1 MNMTPANNQVDNFLS
16 NIGITID
23 PDMPVAERSEVMD
36 LLKSMGI
43 NLPEM
48 PDPEPEPVQESSL
61 AEDPLGEM
69 IEAIANEVLSGDSE
83 KVGYFRA
90 SGATVVW
97 SRRGGN
103 FVEIAVAHLGKGDQ
117 FCLASGV
124 MTAVEHLAKGNFI
137 IVPCD
142 DKVPGFTAKDVAES
156 IFNHDILSGDLVVSA
171 KIQKDYED
179 ETAAVLK
186 DVGAKY
192 EAVMKAERTRRSV

>member
-1 MNMTPANNQVDNFLS
+1 
-16 NIGITID
+16 
-23 PDMPVAERSEVMD
+23 
-36 LLKSMGI
+36 MGI

-61 AEDPLGEM
+61 AELAKVLGIVGVNVPGMSWDPFEFDETSAEDPLGEM

-171 KIQKDYED
+171 KIQKAYED

>member
-1 MNMTPANNQVDNFLS
+1 
-16 NIGITID
+16 
-23 PDMPVAERSEVMD
+23 
-36 LLKSMGI
+36 MGI

-61 AEDPLGEM
+61 AELAKVLGIVGVNVPGMSWDPFEFDETSAEDPLGEM

-137 IVPCD
+137 LVPCD
-142 DKVPGFTAKDVAES
+142 DKLPGFTAKDVAES

-171 KIQKDYED
+171 KIQKAYED